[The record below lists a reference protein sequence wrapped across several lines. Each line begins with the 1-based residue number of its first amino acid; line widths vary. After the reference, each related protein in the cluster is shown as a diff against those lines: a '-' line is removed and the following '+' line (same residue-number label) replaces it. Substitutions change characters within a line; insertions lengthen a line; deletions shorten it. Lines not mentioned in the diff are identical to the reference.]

1 MDADELKRRTKA
13 FALRIVRLVESLP
26 NTSSARVIGNQ
37 LLRSGTSV
45 GANYRTACRARSHAD
60 FVSKIGVVEEE
71 ADESAYWLELLVE
84 AGILSADKVKDLV
97 NEANELTA
105 IFTSSG
111 HTAKQSAARRTNPQ
125 SEIRNPKLKGRCME
139 PDEFQQLMKARQGV
153 YDLLRCFFLQEPT
166 EALFQALREED
177 VIKNLSG
184 YHPELDEGV
193 QLLGGIISSPGVQQ
207 LVPNLLLEFTRLFVG
222 PSPVPLYES
231 VYRSQSGLVMQ
242 EETLAVRKKY
252 MEAGLVVHPDR
263 SFPDDHIGAE
273 LEFVFYL
280 CQKAAEAQKTEE
292 LFPWLKMQQAFF
304 QDHLNHWVPPLCDR
318 LFQEAESAYFK
329 GIAKTTKGF
338 ITWDFEE
345 IVSHFFD

>member
-1 MDADELKRRTKA
+1 
-13 FALRIVRLVESLP
+13 
-26 NTSSARVIGNQ
+26 
-37 LLRSGTSV
+37 
-45 GANYRTACRARSHAD
+45 
-60 FVSKIGVVEEE
+60 
-71 ADESAYWLELLVE
+71 
-84 AGILSADKVKDLV
+84 
-97 NEANELTA
+97 
-105 IFTSSG
+105 
-111 HTAKQSAARRTNPQ
+111 
-125 SEIRNPKLKGRCME
+125 ME
-139 PDEFQQLMKARQGV
+139 PEEFQQLMKARQGV

-177 VIKNLSG
+177 VLKNLSG

-193 QLLGGIISSPGVQQ
+193 NLLIGIISTPHAPQW
-207 LVPNLLLEFTRLFVG
+207 VPDLLQEFTRLFVG
-222 PSPVPLYES
+222 PSPLPLYES
-231 VYRSQSGLVMQ
+231 VYRSKSGLVMQ

-280 CQKAAEAQKTEE
+280 CQKSAEVQKIEE

-304 QDHLNHWVPPLCDR
+304 QDHLNHWVPPLCER
-318 LFQEAESAYFK
+318 LYQEAESPYFK